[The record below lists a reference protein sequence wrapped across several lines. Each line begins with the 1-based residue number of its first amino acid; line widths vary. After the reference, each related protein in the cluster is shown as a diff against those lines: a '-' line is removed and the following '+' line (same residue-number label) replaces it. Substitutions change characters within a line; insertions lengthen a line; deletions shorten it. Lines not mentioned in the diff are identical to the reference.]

1 MITGIYTITNIIN
14 NKIYVGKSKNI
25 KYRFTEHLKCLE
37 NNKHHNIYL
46 QNAFNKY
53 GKEAFKLEILEECD
67 ITFIFSQENY
77 WCNLL
82 NVHNRNYGYNIA
94 PTSPNGLS
102 KLAKETILKLS
113 KASSSWK
120 RSKEICKLIS
130 LSKKGKRLH
139 DDSLKA
145 ARLSVI
151 KSINQYD
158 RNMNYIC
165 SYESIEEASKILNI
179 NKGNIQSVCC
189 SRRKTAGNYIFK
201 YK

>member
-1 MITGIYTITNIIN
+1 MYLCKMITGIYTITNIIN

-82 NVHNRNYGYNIA
+82 NTHNRSFGYNIR
-94 PTSPNGLS
+94 PTNPYNNCKIS
-102 KLAKETILKLS
+102 KESKIKMSVNKHFNAKVRGYYYTKETVEKACIKRRKAIL
-113 KASSSWK
+113 
-120 RSKEICKLIS
+120 
-130 LSKKGKRLH
+130 
-139 DDSLKA
+139 
-145 ARLSVI
+145 
-151 KSINQYD
+151 QYD
-158 RNMNYIC
+158 LEMNFIK
-165 SYESIEEASKILNI
+165 EWDTIGLAA
-179 NKGNIQSVCC
+179 
-189 SRRKTAGNYIFK
+189 T
-201 YK
+201 